1 MASFAPTTA
10 RFYKNVII
18 TLVFEKKVN
27 VFTENWQRS
36 QKIVIVTLT
45 PGRKRTSQAQIA
57 TLFMYIE
64 QELTADNWLHTRYHR
79 KASAYFC
86 LVRNEQVARRK
97 LAHFGQKL
105 KS

>member
-45 PGRKRTSQAQIA
+45 PWAKENKPSADCDTFYVHRTRV
-57 TLFMYIE
+57 
-64 QELTADNWLHTRYHR
+64 NR
-79 KASAYFC
+79 
-86 LVRNEQVARRK
+86 
-97 LAHFGQKL
+97 
-105 KS
+105 